1 MANLNY
7 YLQKNTNTNEIV
19 YMEYEKLDGY
29 KLTPKTN
36 IYDGIRVNK
45 IIFINPSLSEKIIKK
60 KIDVKIKKWLE
71 YLKFCETD
79 PNGGDEGTIR
89 YTLMQ
94 AEKLR
99 INILNTYAKYLGHDF
114 QGLTLEKLRIIINEY
129 RTRLFSKELLKR
141 GNLYYLDD
149 EINQE
154 KTGRRGR

>member
-7 YLQKNTNTNEIV
+7 YLQKNNNTNEIV
-19 YMEYEKLDGY
+19 YMEYEKLEGY

-45 IIFINPSLSEKIIKK
+45 IIFINPSLSEKIIKR
-60 KIDVKIKKWLE
+60 KINVKIKKWLE

-79 PNGGDEGTIR
+79 PNGGDEGAIR

-129 RTRLFSKELLKR
+129 RTRLFAKELLKR
-141 GNLYYLDD
+141 RNLYYLDD
-149 EINQE
+149 EIYQE